1 MHIFF
6 FVPWNG
12 IADVLWRGTC
22 MITENYSI
30 ENNSRFYNDVN
41 RRKQKRLRLEKQMY
55 SLKNYCGHM
64 VN

>member
-1 MHIFF
+1 
-6 FVPWNG
+6 
-12 IADVLWRGTC
+12 

-41 RRKQKRLRLEKQMY
+41 LRKQKRLRLEKQMY
-55 SLKNYCGHM
+55 SLKNYCAHM

>member
-1 MHIFF
+1 MPHFLLCALRLNCRC
-6 FVPWNG
+6 PMK
-12 IADVLWRGTC
+12 GTC

-41 RRKQKRLRLEKQMY
+41 RKAKLRLEKQMY
-55 SLKNYCGHM
+55 SLKNYCEHM